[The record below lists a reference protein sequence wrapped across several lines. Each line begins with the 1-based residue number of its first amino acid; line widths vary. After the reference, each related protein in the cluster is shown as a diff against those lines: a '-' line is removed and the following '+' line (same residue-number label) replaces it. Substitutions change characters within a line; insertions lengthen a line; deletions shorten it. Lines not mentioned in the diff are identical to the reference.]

1 MLTKFQRDAAEGYR
15 NRWSTYVPA
24 SPGPVRDI
32 APCITAL
39 GAAIVFSLCFGRF
52 QNTWELAI
60 VRGLLRFFR
69 ITLVLC
75 IPLCILFPVYSFIID
90 WKRRALLR
98 VEQEQLAIRPLKHW
112 LFRPFQGIGIA
123 FLFRTKLLVTLQ
135 LVGGPAFPPS
145 LLIQGG
151 IPDVRR
157 SLLMSAVIAFA
168 SLLVSTLWTLD
179 DMGIRYANR
188 RDQELK
194 MVGKYVGT
202 LMPVVFGMYGVIGV
216 MANYPTAEALLTL
229 LRAVSVLYPPFVCF
243 TVIHTYLIRSRKGF
257 AAKRSMIEEGGVW
270 CRGR

>member
-1 MLTKFQRDAAEGYR
+1 MHA
-15 NRWSTYVPA
+15 PA
-24 SPGPVRDI
+24 SPGLVRDI
-32 APCITAL
+32 APGITAL
-39 GAAIVFSLCFGRF
+39 CAAIAFSLFFGRS
-52 QNTWELAI
+52 QNTWEPAI
-60 VRGLLRFFR
+60 VGGMLRFFR
-69 ITLVLC
+69 FTLVLC
-75 IPLCILFPVYSFIID
+75 IPLCILFPVYSLIID

-98 VEQEQLAIRPLKHW
+98 VKQDEFAIQPLKHW

-123 FLFRTKLLVTLQ
+123 FLFRTKLLAMLQ
-135 LVGGPAFPPS
+135 LIGGPAVPAS
-145 LLIQGG
+145 LLFQGG
-151 IPDVRR
+151 LLDLRR
-157 SLLMSAVIAFA
+157 SLLTSAVIAFA
-168 SLLVSTLWTLD
+168 SLLLSTLWTLD

-229 LRAVSVLYPPFVCF
+229 LRAVFVLYPPFVCF

>member
-1 MLTKFQRDAAEGYR
+1 M
-15 NRWSTYVPA
+15 YVPA

-32 APCITAL
+32 APCLTAL
-39 GAAIVFSLCFGRF
+39 CAAIVLSLFFGRF
-52 QNTWELAI
+52 QNTWEPAI
-60 VRGLLRFFR
+60 VRGMLRFFR

-98 VEQEQLAIRPLKHW
+98 VEQDELAIRPLKHW

-123 FLFRTKLLVTLQ
+123 FLFRTKLLAMLQ
-135 LVGGPAFPPS
+135 LIGVPAAPAS
-145 LLIQGG
+145 LLFHGG
-151 IPDVRR
+151 VLDLRR
-157 SLLMSAVIAFA
+157 FLLMSAVIAFV
-168 SLLVSTLWTLD
+168 SLFLSTLWTLD

-188 RDQELK
+188 KDQELK

-229 LRAVSVLYPPFVCF
+229 LRAVFVLYPPFACF

-257 AAKRSMIEEGGVW
+257 VAKRGIIEEGGVW
-270 CRGR
+270 SRGR